1 MSIVCDE
8 RYFDSVCGEAHVR
21 YLTWKDDAKKPI
33 GIYLIAHGVCEHIE
47 RYDGFAKYL
56 VERGFIVYGED
67 HLGHGKS
74 AGPIENIGQMPMDS
88 DKYIIEDMHVM
99 YNIAKTENPDI
110 PVFLFGH
117 SMGSFIA
124 KIYSAKYGS
133 GLKGAVYCG
142 TGTYPAVLRH
152 LKYPFKYALNFIG
165 PEKKT
170 LVEGSMTSTAWL
182 SVDKENRKNY
192 LADPYITKYYSIGL
206 LRDVCLLAVGSSL
219 KGWSDTIPASLP
231 ILFISGS
238 HDIIG
243 FCGYGINK
251 AEKEA
256 RRTGHINVEKI
267 LYKRMRHE
275 ILLESKVKDQVCK
288 DVYDW
293 TMKNYK

>member
-1 MSIVCDE
+1 MAIICNE
-8 RYFDSVCGEAHVR
+8 RYFDSVCGEARVR
-21 YLTWKDDAKKPI
+21 YLTWKDDAKKPT

-67 HLGHGKS
+67 HLGHGKT
-74 AGPIENIGQMPMDS
+74 AGSIENIGQMPMDA
-88 DKYIIEDMHVM
+88 DRYIIEDMHVM

-142 TGTYPAVLRH
+142 TGRYPSVLGL
-152 LKYPFKYALNFIG
+152 LKYPVKYALNAIG
-165 PEKKT
+165 PEKKA
-170 LVEGSMTSTAWL
+170 LVENNMTSTAWL

-192 LADPYITKYYSIGL
+192 IADPYITKYYSIGL
-206 LRDVCLLAVGSSL
+206 LRDVCMLAVDSSM
-219 KGWSDTIPASLP
+219 KGWADTIPASLP

-243 FCGYGINK
+243 FCGHGVNK

-256 RRTGHINVEKI
+256 KQTGHVNVEKI

-293 TMKNYK
+293 TMRNFY